1 MFIYAAARALAHRRG
16 ARLLLD
22 LHSGFQQDYYQRRA
36 SLHHFALEIEPASRW
51 ARRWFS
57 FRLLRQWAR
66 RRSRL
71 DEAGTPAY
79 CVDPEDRFVQKV
91 FDHPVTGSTYL
102 DGYWQSEKYFTD
114 AAPVIRAD
122 FAIKSP
128 LSEET
133 RRLGAE
139 IDACDAICVHARRL
153 HGRPAGSTT
162 PLATHPQVDMSYYEK
177 AIDELSQSMAG
188 PRIFCFSDQPDF
200 FREHL
205 RPRIPV
211 TFVTHNT
218 GDERSYEDLW
228 LMTRCRHFVL
238 ANSSFS
244 WWGAWLSARPGKRVI
259 YPQPVSWEWVRNSDM
274 MPATWEGRPA

>member
-1 MFIYAAARALAHRRG
+1 MFIYAAARALALRRQVP
-16 ARLLLD
+16 LLLD
-22 LHSGFQQDYYQRRA
+22 TISGFRGDSYRRRLQ
-36 SLHHFALEIEPASRW
+36 LHHFSLELPTANWWQRL
-51 ARRWFS
+51 WFS
-57 FRLLRQWAR
+57 NRVFRYYAR
-66 RRSRL
+66 EKARTGAL
-71 DEAGTPAY
+71 TAY
-79 CVDPEDRFVQKV
+79 CVDPEDHYVPAIAS
-91 FDHPVTGSTYL
+91 HPLQGAVHL
-102 DGYWQSEKYFTD
+102 DGYWQSERYFSDTAD
-114 AAPVIRAD
+114 HIRAD
-122 FAIKSP
+122 FTIKSP
-128 LSEET
+128 LSPAT
-133 RRLGAE
+133 LHLGSE
-139 IDACDAICVHARRL
+139 IDDCDAICVHARRL

-162 PLATHPQVDMSYYEK
+162 PLATHPQVDMCYYEK
-177 AIDELSQSMAG
+177 AIAELSRGMAA
-188 PRIFCFSDQPDF
+188 PRVYCFSDLPDF

-244 WWGAWLSARPGKRVI
+244 WWGAWLSTRPGKRVI